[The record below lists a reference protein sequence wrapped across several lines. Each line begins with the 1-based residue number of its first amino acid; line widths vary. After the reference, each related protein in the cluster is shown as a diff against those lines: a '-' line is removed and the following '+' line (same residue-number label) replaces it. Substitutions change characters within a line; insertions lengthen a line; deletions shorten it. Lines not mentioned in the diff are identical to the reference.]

1 MLEVACHACWAAG
14 GSVNHAKLQAFK
26 VRLRLGQLHLCT
38 GTVHTVLGPQQYKRG
53 ELSLAGIPMLMG
65 SHPTAAIAK
74 TLAKLRLILFG
85 VYRLRPSYCL
95 ALRIVLHYAISKM
108 DFVHEAVPPTSS
120 RLTPVQRSSDAV
132 LTAALHIPRS
142 TPRVLLH
149 APLRSGGFGAPHLVT
164 RFQLRY
170 IQGLFKALSSRNALV
185 RHTSRMLLARPEHL
199 AVNNDDFA
207 QLRQLLRVHNLQ
219 ISTTPHTTSTAT
231 ADTHNFL
238 REYSGAEVALISD
251 GSSPQYALGW
261 GALVADI
268 DGVLATTCGGLQ
280 CHVSFSWAAEWL
292 GKYTNQA
299 YGWFQQAAGTSNNP
313 VSIHACRRP
322 MQWMGRPPAAGLP
335 PCCCCNTAWSA
346 CCCSATPSQRLG
358 PLLVYHQ

>member
-170 IQGLFKALSSRNALV
+170 IQGLFKALSSRNAWSAV
-185 RHTSRMLLARPEHL
+185 PLACSWHVPSI
-199 AVNNDDFA
+199 
-207 QLRQLLRVHNLQ
+207 LQ
-219 ISTTPHTTSTAT
+219 STTTTSLSSVNCCGCITCKSPQPHTPQPQQQQTLTTFCGSTAVRRWLSYLM
-231 ADTHNFL
+231 APPHNM
-238 REYSGAEVALISD
+238 
-251 GSSPQYALGW
+251 P
-261 GALVADI
+261 
-268 DGVLATTCGGLQ
+268 
-280 CHVSFSWAAEWL
+280 
-292 GKYTNQA
+292 
-299 YGWFQQAAGTSNNP
+299 
-313 VSIHACRRP
+313 
-322 MQWMGRPPAAGLP
+322 
-335 PCCCCNTAWSA
+335 
-346 CCCSATPSQRLG
+346 
-358 PLLVYHQ
+358 